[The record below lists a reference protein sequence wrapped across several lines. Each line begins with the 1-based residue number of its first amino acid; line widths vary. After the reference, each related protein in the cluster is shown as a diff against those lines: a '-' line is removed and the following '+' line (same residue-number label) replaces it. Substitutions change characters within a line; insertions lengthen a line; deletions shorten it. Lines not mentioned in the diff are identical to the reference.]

1 MEYKGFEIKPMVYEN
16 TGKSSCLYIFK
27 DGSLYSFLSLNS
39 INAAKRVIDTYLKSL
54 ELCT

>member
-54 ELCT
+54 END